1 MKPDIL
7 YLKPFYEPTMAALER
22 EFTVH
27 KVWDIPNG
35 ITGIEQRCANVRAA
49 ISTTTTEVT
58 RAHFEALP
66 RLELL
71 ACYGPYVTLI
81 DHAAAHEHNV
91 VVTHTPDSTAEPVAD
106 LAMGLIVAVM
116 RRICEADRFVRSG
129 AWRTQLFPAATE
141 VRGKTCGIVGMGRIG
156 REIAKRAAAFDMKI
170 AWQGPRAKADV
181 PYRYVESLEQLARES
196 DCLVVTCALTPETR
210 NLVNARILH
219 ALGADGFLINI
230 ARGAIVDEDA
240 LIAALTEKRIA
251 GAGLDVFR
259 DEPNVPE
266 ALFSMDHVVL
276 APHMGTSTREV
287 REERARK
294 LLTDVRAHFAGKPLT
309 WQYCRK

>member
-1 MKPDIL
+1 
-7 YLKPFYEPTMAALER
+7 
-22 EFTVH
+22 
-27 KVWDIPNG
+27 
-35 ITGIEQRCANVRAA
+35 
-49 ISTTTTEVT
+49 
-58 RAHFEALP
+58 
-66 RLELL
+66 
-71 ACYGPYVTLI
+71 
-81 DHAAAHEHNV
+81 
-91 VVTHTPDSTAEPVAD
+91 
-106 LAMGLIVAVM
+106 
-116 RRICEADRFVRSG
+116 
-129 AWRTQLFPAATE
+129 
-141 VRGKTCGIVGMGRIG
+141 MGRIG

-240 LIAALTEKRIA
+240 LIAALTEKCIA
-251 GAGLDVFR
+251 GAGLDVFS

-266 ALFSMDHVVL
+266 ALFSMDQVVL

-309 WQYCRK
+309 WRNHHE